1 MKTAEY
7 YQNKAKIADAKD
19 SLAHFRYRFEN
30 TDNHLIYLDGNSLG
44 RMPLATNQLLE
55 NVIQKQWG
63 DRLIRS
69 WNEHWVDLP
78 KKMASKIAKIV
89 GAREDEIFVGD
100 NTSVNFYKLAFASLK
115 MQKDRTKIISDN
127 LNFPSDLYLLQ
138 GLIANSYKDHH
149 LEILESDDGI
159 LMNQEKV
166 ASALNDQTALLTL
179 SMVVFKSAFMYDM
192 KEINRLAHK
201 HDALVLWDLSHAS
214 GAVPVNLNESNADMA
229 VGCTYKY
236 LNGGP
241 GSPAFLYI
249 RKDLQESLSS
259 PIWGWFGHQ
268 KPFTF
273 DLNYQP
279 DPSVWQFAA
288 GTPGVLSLAALE
300 PGLDLLHEAGI
311 ENLRMK
317 SIAQSTLLQEM
328 TEEFLQ
334 PIGFSLAS
342 PKNPEQRGSHIT
354 LKHPEG
360 FRISQAMIEPK
371 NGSKVIIPDFRTPDN
386 IRLGIAPLYNSF
398 NDIYECV
405 IRLKSIVSE
414 KEYLSYESK
423 LPTVT

>member
-7 YQNKAKIADAKD
+7 FQNKARLSDAKD

-44 RMPLATNQLLE
+44 RMPLVTTQLME
-55 NVIQKQWG
+55 NVIQNQWN

-78 KKMASKIAKIV
+78 KKLAAKIAKIV

-100 NTSVNFYKLAFASLK
+100 NTSVNFYKLAFAALK
-115 MQKDRTKIISDN
+115 FQKDRTKIISDN

-138 GLIANSYKDHH
+138 GLIENSYTNHQ
-149 LEILESDDGI
+149 LQILESEDGI
-159 LMNQEKV
+159 SMNLENV
-166 ASALNDQTALLTL
+166 AAALDDQTALLTL
-179 SMVVFKSAFMYDM
+179 SQVVFKSAFMYDM
-192 KEINRLAHK
+192 KEINLLAHK
-201 HDALVLWDLSHAS
+201 HNALVLWDLSHAS
-214 GAVPVNLNESNADMA
+214 GAVPVHLNESNADMA

-241 GSPAFLYI
+241 GSPAFLYL
-249 RKDLQESLSS
+249 RKDMQQSLAS

-279 DPSVWQFAA
+279 EPSIWQFAA
-288 GTPGVLSLAALE
+288 GTPGILSLAALE
-300 PGLDLLHEAGI
+300 PGLDLLLEAGI

-317 SIAQSTLLQEM
+317 SVAISSFLHEM
-328 TEEFLQ
+328 FENILK
-334 PIGFSLAS
+334 PLGYSMAS
-342 PKNPEQRGSHIT
+342 PKNPAQSGSHIT

-405 IRLKSIVSE
+405 LRLKTIISE
-414 KEYLSYESK
+414 KEYLLFDNK
-423 LPTVT
+423 MPNVT